1 MGKLRFF
8 YGTMNSMKSA
18 TLLMKAHQF
27 KETGANVILLKPSL
41 DTRDFGYIRSRAMAE
56 EQTCVRF
63 DKQINLAEKFKDY
76 KNHIFFVDEVQ
87 FITAEHAEQLL
98 EISFN
103 NEVFCYGLK
112 TSYNNK
118 LFDGT
123 VRLLAVANTIEE
135 IKSKCSRCSSKATT
149 HIRLEDGK
157 MVLGSEDSIVGDIKG
172 DIRYESVCQKCWHEA
187 KNNLQ
192 KVDTI

>member
-27 KETGANVILLKPSL
+27 KETGANIILLKPSL

-56 EQTCVRF
+56 EQPCIRF
-63 DKQINLAEKFKDY
+63 DKQADLTDRFKDC

-87 FITAEHAEQLL
+87 FITAEQAEQLL

-123 VRLLAVANTIEE
+123 ARLLAIANTIEE

-172 DIRYESVCQKCWHEA
+172 DIRYESVCQKCWYEA
-187 KNNLQ
+187 KNNL
-192 KVDTI
+192 

>member
-63 DKQINLAEKFKDY
+63 DKQVNY
-76 KNHIFFVDEVQ
+76 PR
-87 FITAEHAEQLL
+87 
-98 EISFN
+98 
-103 NEVFCYGLK
+103 LK
-112 TSYNNK
+112 S
-118 LFDGT
+118 
-123 VRLLAVANTIEE
+123 
-135 IKSKCSRCSSKATT
+135 
-149 HIRLEDGK
+149 
-157 MVLGSEDSIVGDIKG
+157 
-172 DIRYESVCQKCWHEA
+172 
-187 KNNLQ
+187 
-192 KVDTI
+192 